1 MIIRAAIFLSA
12 IESNPKSFRSAKL
25 ARQTDFCAYFSANF
39 SAYLESEQ
47 LLLPQIDG
55 DREREQTMHKAH
67 LHLNC
72 EYLI

>member
-55 DREREQTMHKAH
+55 DRERERANHAQSSSPPE
-67 LHLNC
+67 L
-72 EYLI
+72 